1 MKTFFPCCF
10 CSSNLSRTWVFER
23 APEPSDIFWENM
35 NVHICS
41 KIFKIFF
48 SIIATFIIMMICFG
62 FISWIKSFKNQY
74 DDDFKNE
81 KKEKEDMSLYETGVA
96 KMMSFAASGAVVIIN
111 ELLLFVMRKLSRAEK
126 QSTLTDLN
134 VSISLKLTFARF
146 LNSSL
151 VLLFVN
157 DEP

>member
-1 MKTFFPCCF
+1 
-10 CSSNLSRTWVFER
+10 
-23 APEPSDIFWENM
+23 
-35 NVHICS
+35 
-41 KIFKIFF
+41 
-48 SIIATFIIMMICFG
+48 MMICFG